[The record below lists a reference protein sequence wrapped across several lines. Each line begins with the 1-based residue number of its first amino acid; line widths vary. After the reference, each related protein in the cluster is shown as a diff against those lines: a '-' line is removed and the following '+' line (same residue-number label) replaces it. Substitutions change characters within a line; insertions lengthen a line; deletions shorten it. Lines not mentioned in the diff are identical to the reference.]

1 MTLCKRVPRAA
12 CSDSACGGIFCTNL
26 TDAGQLMTRLAVLP
40 PTTLE

>member
-1 MTLCKRVPRAA
+1 MTLCKSVPRSA
-12 CSDSACGGIFCTNL
+12 CSLDGLGGICCTSL